1 MKKLVVSGCSWGDL
15 DFFSQFH
22 PDMDCS
28 WPKWPN
34 ILAEKM
40 NLEPVNLCNIGFI
53 VGIITPLINVF
64 ANSLTF
70 CPIIKP
76 RANPRMYKVE

>member
-34 ILAEKM
+34 IVAEKM
-40 NLEPVNLCNIGFI
+40 NMG
-53 VGIITPLINVF
+53 
-64 ANSLTF
+64 
-70 CPIIKP
+70 
-76 RANPRMYKVE
+76 